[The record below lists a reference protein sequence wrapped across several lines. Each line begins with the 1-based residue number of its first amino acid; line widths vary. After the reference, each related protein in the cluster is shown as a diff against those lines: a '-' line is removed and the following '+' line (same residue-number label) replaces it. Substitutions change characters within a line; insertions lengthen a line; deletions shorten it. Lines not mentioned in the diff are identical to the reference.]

1 MGPIAALFDSNI
13 LIDWLNG
20 YPAAAAEVA
29 LYEDAAISLV
39 TWMEVM
45 AGAPPGMEDQTRS
58 FLQRLQTL
66 PVDDAVAEE
75 AVRLR
80 QDFKIKLPD
89 AIIWAT
95 ARVHARILVTRNT
108 KDFAAGDPGIRIPY
122 QIS

>member
-20 YPAAAAEVA
+20 HPAAAAEIS

-45 AGAPPGMEDQTRS
+45 AGAPVGKDDQTRA

-66 PVDDAVAEE
+66 RVDEAVAEE

-80 QDFKIKLPD
+80 RDFKIKLPD

-95 ARVHARILVTRNT
+95 ARVQARILVTRNT
-108 KDFAAGDPGIRIPY
+108 KDFPAEDPGVRVPY
-122 QIS
+122 QIG

>member
-20 YPAAAAEVA
+20 SPAAGAEMS

-45 AGAPPGMEDQTRS
+45 AGAPPGMEDQTRA
-58 FLQRLQTL
+58 FLQRLKTL
-66 PVDDAVAEE
+66 PVDEAVAEE
-75 AVRLR
+75 AIQLR
-80 QDFKIKLPD
+80 RGFKIKLPD

-95 ARVHARILVTRNT
+95 ARAHTRILVTRNT
-108 KDFAAGDPGIRIPY
+108 KDFPVEDPGVRIPY